1 MTTAQTLPFAY
12 DRQAHEAEVQAF
24 RRARLLR
31 LTAPDSW
38 LALVGRFP
46 LEARSSVGAAETCD
60 VLLPA
65 DKSPPAAGT
74 FERHG
79 DLIQFTPAAGV
90 AMALHGRSGVESLVP
105 GVPVQVRTDRDG
117 PLEKLV
123 IGAIT
128 LEVTEQP
135 AGVFVR
141 VRDPESATRRRFA
154 GLDYFPINPQWRVI
168 ARLEPHDPPQTVDL
182 SYEGGASEAYESPGD
197 AVFDIDGATYRVT
210 PVFLANRSRLYL
222 VFRDETARD
231 SSYGAGRFLY
241 APLPEAGHVL
251 LDFNQA
257 FSPPCAFTPYAA
269 CPLAPLRNRLPL
281 RIEAGERH
289 RHE

>member
-1 MTTAQTLPFAY
+1 MTAQAPPFAY
-12 DRQAHEAEVQAF
+12 DRQAHEADVEAF

-46 LEARSSVGAAETCD
+46 LGANSSVGASEACD
-60 VLLPA
+60 VVLPA
-65 DKSPPAAGT
+65 DKSPSVVGS
-74 FERHG
+74 FECRG
-79 DLIQFTPAAGV
+79 ELIHFTPAPGV
-90 AMALHGRSGVESLVP
+90 AMSLHGRRGVEPLAP

-117 PLEKLV
+117 PLEKLAL
-123 IGAIT
+123 GTLT

-135 AGVFVR
+135 AGLFVR
-141 VRDPESATRRRFA
+141 VRDPESPTRLDFS
-154 GLDYFPINPQWRVI
+154 GLDHFPISPRWRVV
-168 ARLEPHDPPQTVDL
+168 ARLEPHDPSEAIDL
-182 SYEGGASEAYESPGD
+182 AYEGGASEPYESPGD
-197 AVFDIDGATYRVT
+197 AVFEMDGTIHRVT

-222 VFRDETARD
+222 VFRDETAGD

-257 FSPPCAFTPYAA
+257 FSPPCAFTPHAA
-269 CPLAPLRNRLPL
+269 CPLTPLRNRLSV
-281 RIEAGERH
+281 RIEAGEKYRYP
-289 RHE
+289 

>member
-1 MTTAQTLPFAY
+1 MMADLPFAY
-12 DRQAHEAEVQAF
+12 DRQAHQAEVEAF

-46 LEARSSVGAAETCD
+46 LGAKSSVGASKTCD
-60 VLLPA
+60 VVLPSDRA
-65 DKSPPAAGT
+65 PAAAGT

-79 DLIQFTPAAGV
+79 DLIQFTPASGV
-90 AMALHGRSGVESLVP
+90 AMSLHGRSGVEALAP

-117 PLEKLV
+117 PIEKLAL
-123 IGAIT
+123 GSLT

-135 AGVFVR
+135 AGLFVR
-141 VRDPESATRRRFA
+141 VRDPESPARRSFA
-154 GLDYFPINPQWRVI
+154 GLDYFPINLKWRVV
-168 ARLEPHDPPQTVDL
+168 ARLEPHDPPQTIDL
-182 SYEGGASEAYESPGD
+182 GYEGGASERYESPGD
-197 AVFDIDGATYRVT
+197 AVFEIDGISHRVT
-210 PVFLANRSRLYL
+210 PVFLNDRTRLYL
-222 VFRDETARD
+222 LFRDETARD

-241 APLPEAGHVL
+241 APLPDAGHVL

-269 CPLAPLRNRLPL
+269 CPLAPLRNRLPT
-281 RIEAGERH
+281 RVEAGERM